1 MLSSP
6 TCLSESFK
14 DFSFDTASPATTAL
28 PKPISHPIK
37 NWRASSF
44 GTKRKRSLPQ
54 GTLRQSRSGRFA
66 KLVSNTSDSN
76 ASMSRSLLCTVKV
89 RDDETV
95 NSCDVREFDGKD
107 NLVVNVHVISSVY
120 LEMAVCRH
128 CQSGDLHLFNKGT
141 KAGCATLLLLSCL
154 HCHVSKSFWSVS
166 GRFGSSIDVGSGKS
180 IPKRNSTVYASVLAG
195 RLIGVGCE
203 RLSLYHA
210 SLGIPSCPAASTFSD
225 VECDILTAAESI
237 ANKCMDK
244 ASVDLER
251 ILGLNQSTGLVHA
264 VGSFD
269 GAYQQR
275 SGRAGGGFSRY
286 CFASVIS
293 CQTSKVLAY
302 EVACNNC
309 SICNQHSDALSTGRI
324 SQEAYEAWHIN
335 HKEHCPA
342 SYSDV
347 SSVRLESELAPVII
361 SHCLKR
367 GVLLTGLVCDGDN
380 KTFTKVSASNPYH
393 QVGWTGEIERF
404 ECLSH
409 VLKRMKTHL
418 VEEQSKVLRANLA
431 KKSFEKQS
439 LLEQGQDKRTVDKAL
454 KIKFQGNLVRTNVP
468 RADWG
473 GESSCNSRKIN
484 HLSDALCGQ
493 ITSYYRM
500 AVIRSK
506 GDVSSIVDAIN
517 AIPLHLGAND
527 DNASNNH
534 RLCPLSENSW
544 CQYLLAIWHQKPVP
558 HHPNYL
564 SDEAVGYIHKL
575 LTNYKYNDPDFIRKI
590 SDGRT
595 SNNNEAMHHVLFQM
609 ARKNEQVSNTVMR
622 LSAALAVIRYNARYS
637 GIR

>member
-1 MLSSP
+1 MLITILISGFGYSYSQWLTFIPHQVNSFIIIHLFQENLPGGSILFYLFIIFISVFIPAKLATTMSSTDTEGERQMLSSP

-37 NWRASSF
+37 NWRACSF

-95 NSCDVREFDGKD
+95 NSCDVRDFDGKD
-107 NLVVNVHVISSVY
+107 NLVVNVHLISSVY
-120 LEMAVCRH
+120 REMAVCRH

-251 ILGLNQSTGLVHA
+251 ILGLNQSTGLVRA

-286 CFASVIS
+286 CFASSFRVKP
-293 CQTSKVLAY
+293 Q
-302 EVACNNC
+302 
-309 SICNQHSDALSTGRI
+309 
-324 SQEAYEAWHIN
+324 
-335 HKEHCPA
+335 
-342 SYSDV
+342 
-347 SSVRLESELAPVII
+347 
-361 SHCLKR
+361 
-367 GVLLTGLVCDGDN
+367 
-380 KTFTKVSASNPYH
+380 
-393 QVGWTGEIERF
+393 RF
-404 ECLSH
+404 WP
-409 VLKRMKTHL
+409 MK
-418 VEEQSKVLRANLA
+418 
-431 KKSFEKQS
+431 
-439 LLEQGQDKRTVDKAL
+439 
-454 KIKFQGNLVRTNVP
+454 
-468 RADWG
+468 
-473 GESSCNSRKIN
+473 
-484 HLSDALCGQ
+484 
-493 ITSYYRM
+493 
-500 AVIRSK
+500 
-506 GDVSSIVDAIN
+506 
-517 AIPLHLGAND
+517 
-527 DNASNNH
+527 
-534 RLCPLSENSW
+534 
-544 CQYLLAIWHQKPVP
+544 
-558 HHPNYL
+558 
-564 SDEAVGYIHKL
+564 
-575 LTNYKYNDPDFIRKI
+575 
-590 SDGRT
+590 
-595 SNNNEAMHHVLFQM
+595 
-609 ARKNEQVSNTVMR
+609 
-622 LSAALAVIRYNARYS
+622 
-637 GIR
+637 